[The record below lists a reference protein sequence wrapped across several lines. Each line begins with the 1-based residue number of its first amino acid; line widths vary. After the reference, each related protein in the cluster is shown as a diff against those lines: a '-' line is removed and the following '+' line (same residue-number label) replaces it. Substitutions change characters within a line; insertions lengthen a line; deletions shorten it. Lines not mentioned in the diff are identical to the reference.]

1 MPVIGTF
8 TAAKNGYVG
17 TIRTLNLNS
26 KVDIVANDRSEGDG
40 APQYRILVGAT
51 EIGAAWRKTMRDSK
65 ETFLG
70 VMLDDPCLP
79 QPIWAVLIEAAG
91 GGSARLVWRRNRK
104 GKS

>member
-8 TAAKNGYVG
+8 TAVENGYVG

-26 KVDIVANDRSEGDG
+26 KVEIVANDRTEGNG

-51 EIGAAWRKTMRDSK
+51 EIGAAWRRTMRDS
-65 ETFLG
+65 EDSYLG

-79 QPIWAVLIEAAG
+79 QPIWALLIEAAG
-91 GGSARLVWRRNRK
+91 GSSARLVWRRNRK
-104 GKS
+104 EKS